1 MLKTL
6 SLSLILLIGRGIY
19 TQAEASAPVTAKNS
33 SSVVAEKSAPVAAET
48 SAPVA
53 AENFPVKATG
63 DFSFK
68 AEKGDFSENTT
79 SPCTPAP
86 LSYRESKGTFR
97 WKPSTPI
104 RYQADTDTT
113 ILRTALAD
121 FRPMAQWVRLKPSS
135 SPTEGQKE
143 GAISKGSIT
152 LQKVGELVWPHK
164 ERLSQKE
171 AYYLIIKPK
180 GVIVQATTDAGL
192 FYGLQTLMQLTDP
205 TTGEVRAAVVEDAP
219 RFGYRGVMLDVS
231 RHFRSKE
238 FLMKQIRLMATY
250 KMNHLHLHLTD
261 AAGWRLQ
268 IDRYPRLTQL
278 AAWRTHEVWKP
289 WWNGDRHYCEE
300 GSPNAHG
307 GYYTKAEIR
316 ELVEYARRH
325 CITIIPEIEM
335 PAHSEEVLTAY
346 PELSCTHEPYKQ
358 PDFCVG
364 NEQTFTFL
372 QGVLDEVIELF
383 PSHYIHIGGDEAGKA
398 SWKSCPLC
406 RQRME
411 QEGLKNVNELQS
423 YLIARIGRYLKSKG
437 RALLGW
443 DEILE
448 GGLAPEATV
457 MSWRGEEGGRKAM
470 ETGHQ
475 AIMTPGAFCYLDSY
489 QDAPPTQPEA
499 IGGYLPLEKVYSYDP
514 QPYGELLLGVQGNLW
529 TEYIPTEEHLE
540 YMLYPRAIALAEV
553 GWSQRHRM
561 SWTDFRHR
569 MISRELPRMRAKGY
583 QPFDLEREA
592 GNRTEALQPIDHLAK
607 GKRVTF
613 IAPYWEKY
621 PANGVETLT
630 DGVRGGWGY
639 GDGRWMA
646 FLGKERMDVVI
657 DLEEEQEIH
666 AVWGD
671 FMQICG
677 PGVFLPAKVTISAS
691 TDGKHYTLLKEI
703 EQQVVKDDAVNFRRY
718 GWEGQAKA
726 RYIRFRSNPDAQYGG
741 IHFIDEVVVK

>member
-33 SSVVAEKSAPVAAET
+33 SSVVAEKSAPVAAGT

-152 LQKVGELVWPHK
+152 LQKVGELVWTHK

-346 PELSCTHEPYKQ
+346 PEFSCTHEPYKQ

-411 QEGLKNVNELQS
+411 QEGLKDVNELQS

-470 ETGHQ
+470 EAGHQ

-561 SWTDFRHR
+561 SWTDFRYR

-703 EQQVVKDDAVNFRRY
+703 EQLVVKDDAVNFRRY